1 MAFNIEI
8 VGLAAGVLTT
18 IAYLPQVHKTWKT
31 KSVKELS
38 LSMYLVM
45 FTGVSLWLTYG
56 ILIESISIILAN
68 TVTIML
74 TLIIIFFKLKYK

>member
-8 VGLAAGVLTT
+8 VGLIAGVLTT
-18 IAYLPQVHKTWKT
+18 IAYLPQVRKTWKT

-56 ILIESISIILAN
+56 ILMQSISIILAN
-68 TVTIML
+68 TVTIIL
-74 TLIIIFFKLKYK
+74 TLIIIYFKLKYK